1 MRLVLISSPS
11 CRIRALHPVSLRAT
25 TSTSTIQTLWETCH
39 IPVADLKSI
48 VIAGR
53 PPLEPL
59 LLPLPL
65 PLPIP
70 LPRSL
75 PAPLP
80 VTQTSISHYQN
91 PDPQLPL
98 HLHLRPYP
106 ALQLHSA
113 FERSAAKFAAHPAA
127 LTFGLKEDLVSA
139 SQFVGHEISSLTGR
153 AGGKGKRGGN
163 VNGKADGMVVDG
175 GDTGLEGETGSV
187 VGGEAI
193 VTGAGA

>member
-1 MRLVLISSPS
+1 
-11 CRIRALHPVSLRAT
+11 
-25 TSTSTIQTLWETCH
+25 
-39 IPVADLKSI
+39 
-48 VIAGR
+48 
-53 PPLEPL
+53 
-59 LLPLPL
+59 
-65 PLPIP
+65 
-70 LPRSL
+70 
-75 PAPLP
+75 
-80 VTQTSISHYQN
+80 
-91 PDPQLPL
+91 
-98 HLHLRPYP
+98 
-106 ALQLHSA
+106 
-113 FERSAAKFAAHPAA
+113 